1 MKTSFDYKGG
11 ALYLGFPV
19 IGTLLSVFLRRYDLK
34 TICPRDTYG
43 SHFRH
48 GPKSKNLGGHVVMRR
63 AAAAGSAF

>member
-11 ALYLGFPV
+11 ALFLGFPV

-43 SHFRH
+43 SHL
-48 GPKSKNLGGHVVMRR
+48 GLTWLSPKNII
-63 AAAAGSAF
+63 